1 MKALIAHTENGA
13 TAMRGHE
20 YQSMAPIGMAA
31 TRVKAPSK
39 MGGSNIGGMAATRKA
54 LTMRDDRAVKL
65 LGRYSALRILPI
77 KPLCVPIRSFNLGQH
92 EEIILAE

>member
-1 MKALIAHTENGA
+1 MKALIV
-13 TAMRGHE
+13 
-20 YQSMAPIGMAA
+20 AA
-31 TRVKAPSK
+31 TSVKAPSK
-39 MGGSNIGGMAATRKA
+39 MGGSTIGGMAATRKA

-92 EEIILAE
+92 EEIIFAE

>member
-65 LGRYSALRILPI
+65 LETQPSPIAGIANWPLLSA
-77 KPLCVPIRSFNLGQH
+77 SHF
-92 EEIILAE
+92 AD